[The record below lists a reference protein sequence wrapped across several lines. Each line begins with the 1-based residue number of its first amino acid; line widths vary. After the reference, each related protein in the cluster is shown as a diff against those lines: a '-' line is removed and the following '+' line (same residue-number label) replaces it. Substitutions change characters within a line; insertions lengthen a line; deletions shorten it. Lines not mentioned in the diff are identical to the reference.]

1 MSLSASLANAL
12 TGLTASARAASVV
25 SSNVSNALTEGYARR
40 ELHLSPQ
47 SVGGTGAGVK
57 VDSVTR
63 VVDRALVT
71 DRRLADREAGNA
83 RLRSGFLARIGDL
96 TGTPENQGSPS
107 AGIASTEAAL
117 IHAARRPGRR
127 ARPEG

>member
-47 SVGGTGAGVK
+47 SVGGRGAGVR
-57 VDSVTR
+57 VDGVTR
-63 VVDRALVT
+63 VVDRTLLT
-71 DRRLADREAGNA
+71 DRRLADGEAGNA
-83 RLRSGFLARIGDL
+83 RLKSGFLARIEGM
-96 TGTPENQGSPS
+96 TGTPEDAGSLS
-107 AGIASTEAAL
+107 ARVAT
-117 IHAARRPGRR
+117 
-127 ARPEG
+127 